1 MAERKTKIVS
11 AEKND
16 KYSIKAVERC
26 FEILDLFSRLDEPI
40 TIQTICKELG
50 INSNMAF
57 RMLSTMVQAGYLQ
70 KDEKSG
76 VYSIS
81 LKVLTLSRKALMSM
95 EIRRVVMPFL
105 EMLRTKYPKANLNL
119 AVLYQGDVVVIDR
132 IDSMSL
138 PRTYFAPGKTLP
150 FHATGLGK
158 ALTSELPEAEL
169 DAMIE
174 KKGLKAFTPNTIIDP
189 AALKKEL
196 EKVRALHYSRDRA
209 EFIPNDN
216 CNAFPLRDA
225 SGKIIAAIS
234 LSAFESYMSV
244 QELEETIP
252 ILAET
257 ARNISFY
264 MGYNA

>member
-1 MAERKTKIVS
+1 MAESK
-11 AEKND
+11 AKNSSSD
-16 KYSIKAVERC
+16 KYNIKAVERC
-26 FEILDLFSRLDEPI
+26 FEILDLFSSLDEPI
-40 TIQTICKELG
+40 TIQTISAKIG

-70 KDEKSG
+70 KDEKTG
-76 VYSIS
+76 TYSIS
-81 LKVLTLSRKALMSM
+81 LKFLTLSRKALMAM

-105 EMLRTKYPKANLNL
+105 EMLRAKYPKANLNL

-158 ALTSELPEAEL
+158 ALTSELSEAEL
-169 DAMIE
+169 DVMIE
-174 KKGLKAFTPNTIIDP
+174 KKGLKAFTPNTITDTQ
-189 AALKKEL
+189 ALKLEL
-196 EKVRALHYSRDRA
+196 EKVRAQHYSKDRA

-216 CNAFPLRDA
+216 CNAFPLRDS

-234 LSAFESYMSV
+234 LSAFESYMSI

-252 ILAET
+252 VLTET

>member
-1 MAERKTKIVS
+1 MASIKASE
-11 AEKND
+11 EKD
-16 KYSIKAVERC
+16 KYNIKAVERC
-26 FEILDLFSRLDEPI
+26 FEILDLFAQIDDPI
-40 TIQTICKELG
+40 TVQAVCQHLG
-50 INSNMAF
+50 LNSNMAF
-57 RMLSTMVQAGYLQ
+57 RMLSTMVQTGYLQ

-119 AVLYQGDVVVIDR
+119 GVLYQGDVVVIER

-138 PRTYFAPGKTLP
+138 PRTYFSPGKTLP

-158 ALTSELPEAEL
+158 ALICELPETEL
-169 DAMIE
+169 DTMIE
-174 KKGLKAFTPNTIIDP
+174 KKGLKAFTPNTITNP
-189 AALKKEL
+189 EALKKEL
-196 EKVRALHYSRDRA
+196 EKVRAQHFSKDRS

-225 SGKIIAAIS
+225 SDKIIAAIS
-234 LSAFESYMSV
+234 ISAFESYMTIA
-244 QELEETIP
+244 ELEETIP
-252 ILAET
+252 VWTET
-257 ARNISFY
+257 ARNISFFL
-264 MGYNA
+264 GHNV